1 MQTVDHT
8 TLVMPEHNRTMKY
21 DKFVKQCQQIF
32 PSTLSLSSVVLDYPG
47 SYLIHTAPA
56 KHFYTIY
63 SIETLKIFTKNF
75 KLDRNDFLD
84 SLRELVKLGEVAY
97 MSCDEVNR
105 KITLNVIPLVS
116 EIISSYEQYRM
127 RDQRYIK
134 NRDRNGG
141 KNEGH
146 SNFLKNTCKLHPN
159 GNHSDSDYK
168 NENLHYEQV
177 EVTVPVKENDEKKSD
192 NIVGTMDALIDC
204 GARVCYMNE
213 QCAKDLHIKT
223 KKTSQT
229 VVTGKSSFYNV

>member
-1 MQTVDHT
+1 
-8 TLVMPEHNRTMKY
+8 
-21 DKFVKQCQQIF
+21 
-32 PSTLSLSSVVLDYPG
+32 
-47 SYLIHTAPA
+47 
-56 KHFYTIY
+56 
-63 SIETLKIFTKNF
+63 
-75 KLDRNDFLD
+75 
-84 SLRELVKLGEVAY
+84 
-97 MSCDEVNR
+97 
-105 KITLNVIPLVS
+105 
-116 EIISSYEQYRM
+116 M

-159 GNHSDSDYK
+159 ESWKKLHVDTPIKKETLFYNNFLIKDK